1 MLLNEILDRLAAPEN
16 ARKHDTASPNL
27 FEYHWKTKSG
37 NSVTLSFLL
46 YKPNAVEIMFEV
58 NYDTLETGRD
68 LDKDILS
75 SVFYKIGEFIKTHG
89 ITEVKFE
96 PVDDISDYKGYAPH
110 IEIIKDFVKNNAEIR
125 HQKGLIRDL
134 SMVISDKK
142 INHAYMSY
150 IKSRASNAFDDA
162 HRLKFEA
169 LLDQL
174 ENINHSSM
182 GGENRRKRL
191 YLYAIKK
198 YLPDWTVKQ
207 QSSYIYA
214 YKEY

>member
-1 MLLNEILDRLAAPEN
+1 MLLNEILDRLTPPEN
-16 ARKHDTASPNL
+16 ERQNGTGSHRD

-46 YKPNAVEIMFEV
+46 YKPNAAEIMFEV
-58 NYDTLETGRD
+58 NYDTLETGRE

-75 SVFYKIGEFIKTHG
+75 SVFYKIGEFIKAHD

-96 PVDDISDYKGYAPH
+96 PVDDVNDYKGYAPH
-110 IEIIKDFVKNNAEIR
+110 IAVIKDFVENNAVPAR
-125 HQKGLIRDL
+125 QKGLIRDL
-134 SMVISDKK
+134 SMLISDKK
-142 INHAYMSY
+142 INQNYMNY
-150 IKSRASNAFDDA
+150 IKLRASSAFDDE
-162 HRLKFEA
+162 HRLKFVA

-174 ENINHSSM
+174 EDMDHSSM
-182 GGENRRKRL
+182 GGQNRRKRL